1 MIKNKK
7 MDYQNLWDTAVIDP
21 AAINNIKAVRAKI
34 LAHQNRYESV
44 ATSLKNNMPWWIIA
58 VIHYREANL
67 DFTGNL
73 ANGDPLTARTV
84 NEPKGRPLVGN
95 PPFTW
100 EFAAVDALQERNL
113 QNITSWD
120 IVTILSELE
129 KYNGTGY
136 IKNHPSVL
144 TPYLWSKTNHYTR
157 GKYSSDGHFD
167 PNLVDKQI
175 GCMPLIRYI
184 TDKTLQS

>member
-1 MIKNKK
+1 MTHMKKNPNPPQHLSNFYNINNLKKYIQTKNLKNKK
-7 MDYQNLWDTAVIDP
+7 KLS
-21 AAINNIKAVRAKI
+21 IKIKEEV
-34 LAHQNRYESV
+34 
-44 ATSLKNNMPWWIIA
+44 
-58 VIHYREANL
+58 
-67 DFTGNL
+67 F
-73 ANGDPLTARTV
+73 
-84 NEPKGRPLVGN
+84 
-95 PPFTW
+95 
-100 EFAAVDALQERNL
+100 LQERNL

-184 TDKTLQS
+184 TDKTLQ

>member
-1 MIKNKK
+1 MSATIN
-7 MDYQNLWDTAVIDP
+7 YQDLWDTTVINSD
-21 AAINNIKAVRAKI
+21 AIPEIKSVRAKI
-34 LAHQNRYESV
+34 QSNQQRYKSV
-44 ATSLKNNMPWWIIA
+44 ATSLGSNIPWWMIA
-58 VIHYREANL
+58 VIHYREADL

-73 ANGDPLTARTV
+73 ANGDPLTHRTV
-84 NEPKGRPLVGN
+84 NEPKGRPLAGN

-113 QNITSWD
+113 QHITSWD

-136 IKNHPSVL
+136 IKNHPNVL
-144 TPYLWSKTNHYTR
+144 TPYLWSKTNHYTK

-167 PNLVDKQI
+167 PNLVDAQI
-175 GCMPLIRYI
+175 GCVPLIRYI
-184 TDKTLQS
+184 TDKTLQ